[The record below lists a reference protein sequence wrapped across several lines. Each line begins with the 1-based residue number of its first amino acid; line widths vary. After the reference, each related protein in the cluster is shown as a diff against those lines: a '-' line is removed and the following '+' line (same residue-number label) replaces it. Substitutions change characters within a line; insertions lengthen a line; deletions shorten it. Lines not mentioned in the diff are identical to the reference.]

1 MNFWMV
7 ERCWLDGLVE
17 YSFVVLVLL
26 KSSQEA
32 QSAQQLGSSALKN
45 EYSYTQL
52 KLRQLWNQCRG
63 SSQQLRGATTSFFSA
78 LLLLLPKRRL
88 SYGQRSRAL
97 SRRFSRSFGVAQ
109 VQLHPRGAGAAGAH
123 DRDRGEHNVAA
134 ALELLQVASVAVAV
148 CINQHLSSSKS
159 RTSKLDR
166 LLCHEWDQ
174 RLKSTS
180 HLNYN

>member
-1 MNFWMV
+1 MV

-78 LLLLLPKRRL
+78 LLLLLPQLKRLRL
-88 SYGQRSRAL
+88 KLWIAV
-97 SRRFSRSFGVAQ
+97 SRSFATFFKVFWSCSSSASPTWSCRCCCRSTRPRPRAQ
-109 VQLHPRGAGAAGAH
+109 RCCCFRV
-123 DRDRGEHNVAA
+123 
-134 ALELLQVASVAVAV
+134 VASCFSCRRGVHQPTPFQLQKPNFQTRQTIVSRVGLAAKV
-148 CINQHLSSSKS
+148 NESSK
-159 RTSKLDR
+159 L
-166 LLCHEWDQ
+166 
-174 RLKSTS
+174 
-180 HLNYN
+180 